1 MRCKAKSK
9 RSGEQCK
16 KHAVRGR
23 EVCHIHGGK
32 SLVGIASPT
41 FKHGRFSKSVP
52 ARLSESY
59 HEILADPN
67 RLALNNELAV
77 LVARNEEL
85 LAALDSE
92 GSARLYKRLRAT
104 MSAMD
109 RASQD
114 TRTARERGNQE
125 AENRHSQ
132 KQAEL
137 LNELR
142 RMILRGASEA
152 ERWDELRENMDAQR
166 KLAESERKRLVEA
179 HQVAT
184 VEEIMAFMGSV
195 LAILKKHI
203 TDKSVLRAIGNDVD
217 ALVNGGEMN
226 SKTRP
231 GEDETGEKS

>member
-1 MRCKAKSK
+1 MQCKAKSK

-16 KHAVRGR
+16 KDAVRGR

-32 SLVGIASPT
+32 SLVGINSPT

-59 HEILADPN
+59 HEMLADPN
-67 RLALNNELAV
+67 KLALDNELAV

-109 RASQD
+109 RASRD
-114 TRTARERGNQE
+114 ARTARERGNQE

-152 ERWDELRENMDAQR
+152 ERWDELRENMHAQR
-166 KLAESERKRLVEA
+166 RLAESERKRLVDA
-179 HQVAT
+179 HQMAT
-184 VEEIMAFMGSV
+184 IEEMMAAFGAMLS
-195 LAILKKHI
+195 IIRKHVKDQNI
-203 TDKSVLRAIGNDVD
+203 LRAIGYD
-217 ALVNGGEMN
+217 M
-226 SKTRP
+226 
-231 GEDETGEKS
+231 

>member
-9 RSGEQCK
+9 RSSEQCK
-16 KHAVRGR
+16 KDAVRGR

-32 SLVGIASPT
+32 SLVGINSPT

-59 HEILADPN
+59 HEMLSDPN
-67 RLALNNELAV
+67 KLALENELAV

-85 LAALDSE
+85 LAALDSK
-92 GSARLYKRLRAT
+92 GSARLFKRLRDT
-104 MSAMD
+104 MNAMD
-109 RASQD
+109 RASRD
-114 TRTARERGNQE
+114 PRTTRERSNAK

-152 ERWDELRENMDAQR
+152 ERWDELRENMEQQR
-166 KLAESERKRLVEA
+166 KLAESERKRLVES

-184 VEEIMAFMGSV
+184 VEEIMAFMGGV

-203 TDKSVLRAIGNDVD
+203 TDKRVLRAIGNDID
-217 ALVNGGEMN
+217 ALVNGGETN
-226 SKTRP
+226 SMTRP
-231 GEDETGEKS
+231 GEDETGERS

>member
-16 KHAVRGR
+16 KDAVRGR

-32 SLVGIASPT
+32 SLVGINSPT
-41 FKHGRFSKSVP
+41 FKHGRFSKSIP

-59 HEILADPN
+59 HEVLADPN
-67 RLALNNELAV
+67 KLALDNELAV

-92 GSARLYKRLRAT
+92 GSARLFKRLRDT

-109 RASQD
+109 RASRD
-114 TRTARERGNQE
+114 ARTARERGNQE

-142 RMILRGASEA
+142 RMILRGASEV
-152 ERWDELRENMDAQR
+152 ERWDELRTNMDAQR

-184 VEEIMAFMGSV
+184 VEEIMALMGAL
-195 LAILKKHI
+195 LAIIKKHVPDPA
-203 TDKSVLRAIGNDVD
+203 TQRAIGYDMD
-217 ALVNGGEMN
+217 ALVNGLGA
-226 SKTRP
+226 
-231 GEDETGEKS
+231 